1 MEIRTINSVAGGY
14 TFNFTTGVYD
24 DVEVFDWSSLYP
36 SVIVTYN
43 ISPETIITKEFAEK
57 HNIPYIT
64 IPSDFH
70 TADGILYE
78 EKYFRKDIEGIL
90 PKLLKEVL
98 RMRYEKKYEKFK
110 YKESN
115 PQLYNKMKAEEV
127 ALKIVAN
134 SSYGFF
140 GFKSSRM
147 YNPIIANAITQCSRY
162 LTKQMIE
169 ISEKNGFKVLAG
181 DTDSIFIINQS
192 EHNIDFLENKFKE
205 RVIEIVNETNAM
217 SSEYLVFE
225 HEKTFERLCYIKKK
239 NYATLTIERDK
250 EGKVVG
256 EPQISI
262 TGLECKKKDTSP
274 LGKEWQYKLVV
285 DCYLLNKITID
296 DYIQQLRDFKEEF
309 KKGNVDTK
317 YLVMAKTLT
326 KHPKEYEGF
335 VIDSKTGEP
344 KVKKDGTYQKKSIP
358 AHVKLAERMMEEGY
372 DINVG
377 DLIRYVVKKSKPRIE
392 AITLEE
398 YKETNNLAKEYYW
411 EKCIKPVLKVL
422 FVVDKDVVYDN
433 KELWFIKK
441 PRNYVN
447 SLNTFKKNFK

>member
-1 MEIRTINSVAGGY
+1 MIRYTVKTPNICGGG
-14 TFNFTTGVYD
+14 FVKGFKKGVFEN
-24 DVEVFDWSSLYP
+24 VEVFDYSSYYP
-36 SVIVTYN
+36 TTTITYN
-43 ISPETIITKEFAEK
+43 MSPETIIDKESAEK

-64 IPSDFH
+64 VPADYH
-70 TADGILYE
+70 TETKNYYE
-78 EKYFRKDIEGIL
+78 EKYFRKDVEGLL
-90 PKLLKEVL
+90 PKRMKEILK
-98 RMRYEKKYEKFK
+98 MRDEKKYKKFE
-110 YKESN
+110 YKETN
-115 PQLYNKMKAEEV
+115 PELYNRLKSEEI
-127 ALKIVAN
+127 ALKIIAN
-134 SSYGFF
+134 ALYGFTA
-140 GFKSSRM
+140 FKTGRL
-147 YNPIIANAITQCSRY
+147 YNPIIANAITQGARY
-162 LTKQMIE
+162 LTKQMIDVA
-169 ISEKNGFKVLAG
+169 EKNGFKVLAG

-398 YKETNNLAKEYYW
+398 YKETNNLAKEYYISIHQW
-411 EKCIKPVLKVL
+411 SDFNFLRRRNFLYKIK
-422 FVVDKDVVYDN
+422 
-433 KELWFIKK
+433 I
-441 PRNYVN
+441 
-447 SLNTFKKNFK
+447 